1 MKFILSLMLLAWT
14 STSLAQKTTNLRKSL
29 VSVIVYKQEPDIH
42 DPWKEKIVRTEEHVG
57 TVVTIEDS
65 QEKGILVQASAITF
79 AKRIE
84 MKRISSTEPVE
95 LKTHFADFELN
106 LAVLKP
112 VEEDALDELKEL
124 PCSDQELAIEDEAYV
139 HKIENG
145 VLITRQ
151 AAPLRIIGFG
161 EREDVSSYPVVNYVF
176 KFPRKDL
183 GWSEPIISKGKL
195 VAMAVAQDSQDY
207 VHAIPSSII
216 DHFLNDDLS
225 KNYQGFP
232 TLGIQISA
240 HSSPYMREALGAGSI
255 GSQGALIGQVKSYSP
270 FFNRIKEGDVL
281 LSIDGVPI
289 NARGNFTHSVWGEFS
304 AGAIL
309 YKYYAGEKI
318 KIEVFKDKKRQKFE
332 GILQRYNSNTQL
344 IPYYDYNNSVDFL
357 IVGGLVFQEL
367 SRSYLRA
374 WGNNWYG
381 DAPSS
386 LVYLWTYKNLSTNN
400 HNRIIVLNQVL
411 GDPFNKGYQGMA
423 NAPVKL
429 VNGMQVHSLDE
440 LREALNKLT
449 VKDKE
454 NYLRVL
460 LDYGEGEIILG
471 YKDLAEANARIA
483 KNYAIS
489 QEDAFFL
496 PKAAGQTEH

>member
-1 MKFILSLMLLAWT
+1 MKLVLALMLFSLT
-14 STSLAQKTTNLRKSL
+14 SNILAQKASNLRKSL
-29 VSVIVYKQEPDIH
+29 VSVIVYKQEPDVH
-42 DPWKEKIVRTEEHVG
+42 DPWKEKIVHTEEHVG
-57 TVVTIEDS
+57 TVVYLEEAE
-65 QEKGILVQASAITF
+65 EKGILIQASAITH

-84 MKRISSTEPVE
+84 MRLISGTELVE

-106 LAVLKP
+106 LALLKP
-112 VEEDALDELKEL
+112 VEEDKLDELRAL
-124 PCSDQELAIEDEAYV
+124 PFSDEELAIEDEVYL
-139 HKIENG
+139 HKIDNSI
-145 VLITRQ
+145 LISRH
-151 AAPLRIIGFG
+151 AAPLRSIGFG
-161 EREDVSSYPVVNYVF
+161 ERGDTSSYPVVNYIF

-183 GWSEPIISKGKL
+183 GWSEPIIRKGKL

-207 VHAIPSSII
+207 VHAIPGPII

-240 HSSPYMREALGAGSI
+240 HVSPYMREALGVETI
-255 GSQGALIGQVKSYSP
+255 GSQGALIGQVKPYSP
-270 FFNRIKEGDVL
+270 FYNKIKEGDVL

-289 NARGNFTHSVWGEFS
+289 NARGNFSHPVWGEFAS
-304 AGAIL
+304 GAIL

-332 GILQRYNSNTQL
+332 GILNRYNSNTQL
-344 IPYYDYNNSVDFL
+344 IPYYDYSETIDFL

-374 WGNNWYG
+374 WGNNWSG
-381 DAPSS
+381 DAPSA
-386 LVYLWTYKNLSTNN
+386 LVYLWTYKNHSINTKD
-400 HNRIIVLNQVL
+400 RIIVLNQVL

-429 VNGMQVHSLDE
+429 VNGKKVHSLDE
-440 LREALNKLT
+440 LREALNHLS
-449 VKDKE
+449 VKDSE
-454 NYLRVL
+454 SYARIL

-471 YKDLAEANARIA
+471 YKGMAEANARIA

-489 QEDAFFL
+489 QEDVFFL
-496 PKAAGQTEH
+496 PKADNQQR